1 MDRGIAFRAF
11 ALFVLGRWFKSSIKG
26 YWAYNGKIYAVLI
39 NCRKSQPLSWDEVRF
54 LARGIYELDCRDNP
68 NDPNSA
74 HY

>member
-39 NCRKSQPLSWDEVRF
+39 NCGKVSL
-54 LARGIYELDCRDNP
+54 
-68 NDPNSA
+68 
-74 HY
+74 